1 MRIAFIG
8 QKGVPATFGGIEHH
22 VEQVGSR
29 LAERGHEVTVFC
41 RSSYETDRPREYKG
55 MHLVHLPTV
64 ASKHLDA
71 IVHSALS
78 TAATVGRGFDIIHYH
93 ALGPGALSPVARVT
107 TRAKVVQTIHGRDDE
122 RAKWGGAAQAMLRA
136 AGWLSGRVPHA
147 TIVVSR
153 DLAEHYR
160 HRYGRDA
167 VHIHNGVDPPAG
179 AIGASEIER
188 RFGLERDRYLL
199 FVGRLVPEK
208 APDLLV
214 RAFRRLPGD
223 HRLVIVG
230 GSSFTDDYVRFIRAL
245 TAGDDRVQWVDY
257 VYGPVLAELYANARA
272 FVHPSSLE
280 GLSLTL
286 LEAASHASPIVAS
299 AIPPNVEVLH
309 ADGPGRRL
317 FRPGDE
323 DDLVAAIGRSL
334 ADPDAER
341 AGAVE
346 LAEEV
351 VKTYRWDTAVDAT
364 EAVYERVAAG
374 R

>member
-22 VEQVGSR
+22 VEEIGSR
-29 LAERGHEVTVFC
+29 LAARGHEVTVFC
-41 RSSYETDRPREYKG
+41 RTNYVTERPRQYKG
-55 MHLVHLPTV
+55 MRLVHLPTV

-71 IVHSALS
+71 IVHSSIA
-78 TAATVGRGFDIIHYH
+78 TAASVGRGFDIIHYH
-93 ALGPGALSPVARVT
+93 AIGPGALSPVARFG

-122 RAKWGGAAQAMLRA
+122 RDKWGGAAQAMLRA
-136 AGWLSGRVPHA
+136 AGWLSARVPDA

-153 DLAEHYR
+153 ALVDFYR
-160 HRYGRDA
+160 DHYGRDV
-167 VHIHNGVDPPAG
+167 VHIHNGVDPP
-179 AIGASEIER
+179 ISEASSTEITR
-188 RFGLERDRYLL
+188 RFGLERDGYLL

-208 APDLLV
+208 SPDLLV

-223 HRLVIVG
+223 LRLVMVG
-230 GSSFTDDYVRFIRAL
+230 GSSFTDDYVRSLRDQ
-245 TAGDDRVQWVDY
+245 TVGDQRVDWLDY
-257 VYGPVLAELYANARA
+257 VYGPLKAELYANARA

-286 LEAASHASPIVAS
+286 LEAASHATPVVAS
-299 AIPPNVEVLH
+299 AIPPNVEVLG

-323 DDLVAAIGRSL
+323 DDLVAAIGRSV
-334 ADPDAER
+334 ADPRKER
-341 AGAVE
+341 AGALA

-351 VKTYRWDTAVDAT
+351 IKTYRWDTAVDAT
-364 EAVYERVAAG
+364 EALYRSTLGG

>member
-22 VEQVGSR
+22 VEEVGSR
-29 LAERGHEVTVFC
+29 LADRGHDVTVFC
-41 RSSYETDRPREYKG
+41 RNNYVTERPSVYKG
-55 MHLVHLPTV
+55 MRLVHLPTV

-71 IVHSALS
+71 IVHSFIS
-78 TAATVGRGFDIIHYH
+78 TAASIGRGFDIIHYH
-93 ALGPGALSPVARVT
+93 AIGPGALSPVARLG
-107 TRAKVVQTIHGRDDE
+107 TRSKVVQTIHGRDDE

-136 AGWLSGRVPHA
+136 AGWLSARVPDA

-153 DLAEHYR
+153 ALAEHYR
-160 HRYGRDA
+160 DHYGREV
-167 VHIHNGVDPPAG
+167 VHIHNGVEPPATRT
-179 AIGASEIER
+179 APDEIKR
-188 RFGLERDRYLL
+188 RFGLDRDGYLL

-208 APDLLV
+208 SPDLLV
-214 RAFRRLPGD
+214 RAFRRLPTEM
-223 HRLVIVG
+223 RLVMAG
-230 GSSFTDDYVRFIRAL
+230 GSSFTDDYVSSIRRL
-245 TAGDDRVQWVDY
+245 TDNDSRVDWVDY
-257 VYGPVLAELYANARA
+257 VYGRAKDELYANARA

-286 LEAASHASPIVAS
+286 LEAAAHATPVVAS
-299 AIPPNVEVLH
+299 AIPPNVEVLG

-323 DDLVAAIGRSL
+323 DALLAAIQRSL
-334 ADPDAER
+334 HDDAAER

-346 LAEEV
+346 LADEV
-351 VKTYRWDTAVDAT
+351 IKTYRWDTAVDAT
-364 EAVYERVAAG
+364 EAVYERVAGG